1 MHCKTFTLILLA
13 LGCRLTCLGQSA
25 AELLSSPKFPY
36 QTTAD
41 PVAYPFQFS
50 PASSQYLTRFREM
63 FGLEEVIAQE
73 TTDLGRARALCQWVH
88 FRLEHDGHK
97 QFKSQDPFAILKA
110 AQAGQQ
116 VQCVEYGLV
125 LAAAFNAVGIPA
137 RPLYLKAEDV
147 QTRSSAAGHALAEAW
162 LPDQGKWVMV
172 DAQADIIPML
182 GTTPLNAVE
191 LQQAL
196 ATDRPELTVLTS
208 TRAKARSYFNWVNQ
222 YLFYFDTVMDN
233 RYGVKSARTG
243 LMLVP
248 TNAHKPVIFQRTEA
262 IHNIR
267 YTNSVATFYAT
278 PVPAAVMTAKSG
290 AISTP

>member
-1 MHCKTFTLILLA
+1 MYRKTFTLLFTALSMALMAHGQGTARMAADSPYLA
-13 LGCRLTCLGQSA
+13 TL
-25 AELLSSPKFPY
+25 
-36 QTTAD
+36 D
-41 PVAYPFQFS
+41 PVAYSFQFS
-50 PASSQYLTRFREM
+50 SAKTAYLTRFREM
-63 FGLEEVIAQE
+63 FGLNEVIAKE

-116 VQCVEYGLV
+116 VQCVEFGLV

-147 QTRSSAAGHALAEAW
+147 QTRTSAAGHALAEAW
-162 LPDQGKWVMV
+162 LPDLGKWVMV

-196 ATDRPELTVLTS
+196 AADKEDLTVLTS
-208 TRAKARSYFNWVNQ
+208 TDAKSRSYFKWVNQ

-233 RYGVKSARTG
+233 RYDVKSAKTA

-248 TNAHKPVIFQRTEA
+248 LRAHKPVIFQRTEA

-267 YTNSVATFYAT
+267 YTNSVATFYAPPT
-278 PVPAAVMTAKSG
+278 PVDGMTAKSG
-290 AISTP
+290 SLSAP

>member
-1 MHCKTFTLILLA
+1 MQNKTFTLFLMACSVSLLVRA
-13 LGCRLTCLGQSA
+13 QTPANSLGGADLPYLTTLDA
-25 AELLSSPKFPY
+25 VE
-36 QTTAD
+36 
-41 PVAYPFQFS
+41 YPFQFS
-50 PASSQYLTRFREM
+50 PPRTEYLTRLREM
-63 FGLEEVIAQE
+63 YGLEDVVRQK

-97 QFKSQDPFAILKA
+97 TFQSQDAFAILKA
-110 AQAGQQ
+110 AQAGQL

-137 RPLYLKAEDV
+137 RPLYLKAENV
-147 QTRSSAAGHALAEAW
+147 QTKASAAGHALAEAW
-162 LPDQGKWVMV
+162 LPDLGKWVMV

-182 GTTPLNAVE
+182 GSTPLNAVE
-191 LQQAL
+191 LRQAL
-196 ATDRPELTVLTS
+196 ATNADALTVLTS
-208 TRAKARSYFNWVNQ
+208 TEANPKSYFRWVNQ

-248 TNAHKPVIFQRTEA
+248 LGAHKPVVFQRTES

-267 YTNSVATFYAT
+267 YTNSVATFYA
-278 PVPAAVMTAKSG
+278 PPIRPEQITAKSG
-290 AISTP
+290 AH